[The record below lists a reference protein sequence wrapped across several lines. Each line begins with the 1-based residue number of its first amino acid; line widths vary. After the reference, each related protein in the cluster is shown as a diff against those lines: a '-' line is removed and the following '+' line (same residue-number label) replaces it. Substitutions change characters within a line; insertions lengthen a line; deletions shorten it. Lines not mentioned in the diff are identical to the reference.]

1 MRPFWMI
8 TWFQLFGLVSA
19 QNFVRNLRYSGSFA
33 VAPVKKYFG
42 YFRWFPWVL
51 VYQKL
56 VYRSDQKQ
64 LEKCLK
70 NPRKNQLHNPKCF
83 ASSRPRG
90 QRMKNDPAKCSLS
103 STVTATANKR
113 IIIVIFLRFAIRHVR
128 QVKMM
133 CSQTPIPPLAH
144 RTLTRSP
151 RKMMIQNHASN
162 GHPKYLGATQTGSSL
177 TEIMLFVNV
186 SIYRPVCVSN
196 KKYV

>member
-19 QNFVRNLRYSGSFA
+19 QNFVGKLRYSGSFA

-51 VYQKL
+51 VVSKL
-56 VYRSDQKQ
+56 VYRSV
-64 LEKCLK
+64 EKCLK
-70 NPRKNQLHNPKCF
+70 KTRKNQLHNLKCF

-90 QRMKNDPAKCSLS
+90 QRMKTDPAKCSLS

-113 IIIVIFLRFAIRHVR
+113 IIIVIFFRFAIRHVR

-133 CSQTPIPPLAH
+133 CSQTPISPPDL
-144 RTLTRSP
+144 
-151 RKMMIQNHASN
+151 
-162 GHPKYLGATQTGSSL
+162 
-177 TEIMLFVNV
+177 
-186 SIYRPVCVSN
+186 
-196 KKYV
+196 

>member
-151 RKMMIQNHASN
+151 RKMMI
-162 GHPKYLGATQTGSSL
+162 
-177 TEIMLFVNV
+177 
-186 SIYRPVCVSN
+186 
-196 KKYV
+196 